1 MSSEHKDTDSEIII
15 PDISLFDESLNK
27 TKTSGYC
34 LNMQLSFND
43 FTYTIYD
50 KSRNK
55 YIAFEQYKFDKV
67 YNHYQLNNKL
77 EELIK
82 QLSWLRGTF
91 DRCNL
96 IFINNKSTLIPVPL
110 YSEEEQET
118 YFNFNHTLE
127 DYEELSCD
135 KLKSL
140 NAYNLFAIPQ
150 NIKLNIHDLFQN
162 CQIYHHITSLVETLL
177 LSGRNNS
184 DDKKVYVNVNTS
196 LFDLIYLEGNK
207 LIYSNSFEYHS
218 KEDFTYYVLFALQ
231 QLKQNPN
238 SIEVILTGEIQRNSE
253 LFDVLF
259 KYIRNITFIK
269 RNDAFEYSYVF
280 DKLFPNYYY
289 NLLNLNLLRN
299 EK

>member
-1 MSSEHKDTDSEIII
+1 MSSDNTDTESRIIN
-15 PDISLFDESLNK
+15 PDISLSDESFNKNK
-27 TKTSGYC
+27 TADYC

-43 FTYTIYD
+43 FTYAIYD

-55 YIAFEQYKFDKV
+55 YVSFEHYKSDKI

-82 QLSWLRGTF
+82 HLSWLRGAF
-91 DRCNL
+91 NRCNL
-96 IFINNKSTLIPVPL
+96 IYINNKSTLIPVPL

-127 DYEELSCD
+127 DYEELCCD

-140 NAYNLFAIPQ
+140 NAYNLYTIPQ
-150 NIKLNIHDLFQN
+150 NIKLTIRDLFQN

-184 DDKKVYVNVNTS
+184 DEKKVYVNVNTS

-207 LIYSNSFEYHS
+207 LMYSNTFEYFS

-238 SIEVILTGEIQRNSE
+238 SIEVILTGEIQRNTE

-259 KYIRNITFIK
+259 KYIRNLTFIK

-289 NLLNLNLLRN
+289 NLLNMNLLRH
-299 EK
+299 KI